1 MGRWFVDSALIADAH
16 KKNYFI
22 YDVTGLYSLHQG
34 FESSKLIFKGVE
46 EDFEYN
52 KMLLRQ
58 RKEARDIYLTANYWV
73 CHYACLF
80 QTDWGDV
87 EGCELS

>member
-16 KKNYFI
+16 KKKYFI
-22 YDVTGLYSLHQG
+22 YDLTGLYSLHQG

-52 KMLLRQ
+52 RRLLQQ

-73 CHYACLF
+73 CHYECLL
-80 QTDWGDV
+80 QTDCGRCGRTWN
-87 EGCELS
+87 